1 MVRANEFEIEQ
12 NDDFFSNSYIVV
24 SPETA
29 ETGHFQKVSARANFG
44 QISNFGEILGFYT
57 VIVIQGCVTPKIG
70 KSADKNK
77 LL

>member
-24 SPETA
+24 SSETA
-29 ETGHFQKVSARANFG
+29 ETETVHFQKVSARANLG

-70 KSADKNK
+70 KSFG
-77 LL
+77 